1 MCLDLPRVV
10 DVAISFSGLGHGFLL
25 VFSEEYEDVACSL
38 CKFGWF
44 MDASTGLCTECG
56 EAQKIGM
63 LLGSMKVSDNSCC
76 PLAQEC
82 VDSMSSTPS
91 GCCVAHHV
99 LCQRV
104 SFEDRHGD
112 CQCDWIFWMF
122 SNLEVRWVEQTF
134 CLGFQTW
141 KLIRGTVSS
150 TLTIQVA
157 CLPQNHQVFVL
168 LSPRYSNWWVQMI
181 CRPMNLLKHIPLQ
194 TCTVCVDDSRSFSHS
209 SCASTQTL
217 SSSGISLLL
226 FRGAHFVTWK
236 IDTWT
241 M

>member
-1 MCLDLPRVV
+1 M
-10 DVAISFSGLGHGFLL
+10 
-25 VFSEEYEDVACSL
+25 
-38 CKFGWF
+38 
-44 MDASTGLCTECG
+44 
-56 EAQKIGM
+56 
-63 LLGSMKVSDNSCC
+63 
-76 PLAQEC
+76 
-82 VDSMSSTPS
+82 
-91 GCCVAHHV
+91 
-99 LCQRV
+99 
-104 SFEDRHGD
+104 
-112 CQCDWIFWMF
+112 
-122 SNLEVRWVEQTF
+122 
-134 CLGFQTW
+134 GFQTW

-236 IDTWT
+236 IHTWDHLILIEFSPGTWWQKSFLQFAIGWFHIFT
-241 M
+241 MEKIVGLKNHHLPSIWKKHGLAFPGPFREFLR